1 MSNDWIRPPKFGI
14 IVEDV
19 SKPKPFAFNM
29 ITPIMKLRTC
39 VLSMNFVNLIIV
51 QLLFLFDVICDVQLI
66 RLDRITGGRFTEM
79 FAFDFV
85 VTI

>member
-1 MSNDWIRPPKFGI
+1 
-14 IVEDV
+14 
-19 SKPKPFAFNM
+19 M

-39 VLSMNFVNLIIV
+39 VLSMNFVSLVIV

-66 RLDRITGGRFTEM
+66 RLDRIASGRFTEM
-79 FAFDFV
+79 FAFNFV